1 MEYLNLKCPKCG
13 HVEHIALNGWAKVCC
28 VACKAV
34 ITSKQ
39 AAQQKYALDGGAVAA
54 LNRSTLKLKQ
64 PANKARAKSRRQ

>member
-13 HVEHIALNGWAKVCC
+13 HEENVALNGWAKVCC
-28 VACKAV
+28 VACHAV

-54 LNRSTLKLKQ
+54 LDRSTKKLQQLAKQ
-64 PANKARAKSRRQ
+64 ARVKSRRQ